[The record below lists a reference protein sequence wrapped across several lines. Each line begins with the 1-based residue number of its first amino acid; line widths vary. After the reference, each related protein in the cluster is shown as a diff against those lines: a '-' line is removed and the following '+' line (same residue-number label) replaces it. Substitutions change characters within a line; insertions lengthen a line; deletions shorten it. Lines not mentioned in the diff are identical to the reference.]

1 MIDVQID
8 DSFSS
13 MVTPELILSA
23 AHSALVLNQ
32 AADNSELSIVL
43 TNDNTLR
50 DLNFEFRQV
59 DAPTDV
65 LSFPSDEIDPETGN
79 KYIGD
84 IVISVDRAN
93 EQAQKGHYSL
103 QSELQLLT
111 VHGVL
116 HLLGYDHLEKADQIV
131 MWNRQKEILI
141 SLNCDPKAIPTINQ
155 E

>member
-13 MVTPELILSA
+13 LVTPDLILSA
-23 AHSALVLNQ
+23 AYSTLASHQVAE
-32 AADNSELSIVL
+32 NSELSIVL
-43 TNDNTLR
+43 TNDNTLK
-50 DLNFEFRQV
+50 DLNTEFRQV

-65 LSFPSDEIDPETGN
+65 LSFPADEIDPETGK

-84 IVISVDRAN
+84 IVISVDRAI
-93 EQAQKGHYSL
+93 EQAQNGRYSL
-103 QSELQLLT
+103 QSELQLLI

-116 HLLGYDHLEKADQIV
+116 HLLGYDHLEKADQII

-141 SLNCDPKAIPTINQ
+141 SLNCDPNAIPIINQ